1 MTREDHVTKP
11 RPSRKPHGAVV
22 ESANRMACPCP
33 LPLHV
38 DGVEP
43 GTGACP
49 ICGRPRCRAQAK
61 GSGERCR
68 LSPKPATPT
77 CSKHGSGT
85 PRAKAASARRL
96 AQAKAAATLTDLL
109 ATTDAE
115 PVVDPLGELAR
126 VAGVLR
132 DAHDHALDQLN
143 ALRVAG
149 GVSTEVAR
157 DALALWERLLTL
169 LTRTLASMGSLGI
182 EAYAIKVNEET
193 GNLLAAGLTWLLG
206 ELGLEGDPAARDSVR
221 RMFEALHDG
230 GTPPSRTPLKA
241 IR

>member
-1 MTREDHVTKP
+1 MD
-11 RPSRKPHGAVV
+11 
-22 ESANRMACPCP
+22 CPCP

-49 ICGRPRCRAQAK
+49 VCGRPRCRARAK

-68 LSPKPATPT
+68 HSPKPATPT

-96 AQAKAAATLTDLL
+96 AQAKATATLTDLL
-109 ATTDAE
+109 ATVDAA

-143 ALRVAG
+143 ALRLAG
-149 GVSTEVAR
+149 SGVGSTDAAR

-182 EAYAIKVNEET
+182 EAYSIKVSQEQSAQ
-193 GNLLAAGLTWLLG
+193 LVAGLTWLLT
-206 ELGLEGDPAARDSVR
+206 ELGLDNDESARNAVA
-221 RMFEALHDG
+221 RMFDALSHG
-230 GTPPSRTPLKA
+230 STPAKVRS